1 MSIKEILKAFFYKNQ
16 IEQRNQ
22 ESNTEDLALF
32 LAKGKAANG
41 EILYGYINIKGEF
54 VIEPQ
59 FVEARGFVN
68 EVAVVCTANNKWG
81 YIDKKGKYI
90 IKPQFVYASDFYN
103 ELTVVRSA
111 NNKCGIPLDF
121 IKLKSIPELYNIE
134 IDSFE
139 CWSFS
144 TSK

>member
-16 IEQRNQ
+16 IEPKEQ
-22 ESNTEDLALF
+22 ETNTEDIALF
-32 LAKGKAANG
+32 CVKGKAANG

-59 FVEARGFVN
+59 FVEAYGFVN
-68 EVAVVCTANNKWG
+68 EVASVCAANNKWG

-103 ELTVVRSA
+103 ELTVVCSA
-111 NNKCGIPLDF
+111 NSKWGVIDKKGKYVIKPQFESLMVTSSSDCEPL
-121 IKLKSIPELYNIE
+121 LA
-134 IDSFE
+134 
-139 CWSFS
+139 
-144 TSK
+144 